1 MPISVKNS
9 NFADIKYQLMKK
21 IMLVLM
27 AALPFQSMATT
38 QQNIELRIIQTSDVH
53 GCFFL
58 TTSLNGSR
66 KKVQWPEL

>member
-1 MPISVKNS
+1 
-9 NFADIKYQLMKK
+9 MKK

-53 GCFFL
+53 GCFFPYDFIE
-58 TTSLNGSR
+58 R
-66 KKVQWPEL
+66 KPKEGTMARVIT

>member
-1 MPISVKNS
+1 
-9 NFADIKYQLMKK
+9 MKK